1 MSEFDQAKSQE
12 YGRRERELQ
21 HANDF
26 HGVLLA
32 MAGHDLRQPLQS
44 IMSSYDWLARR
55 LHNSSEQEY
64 LHRGRFAIARLSDQL
79 DLLIGALRLHEHSA
93 NIKTEPVALAP
104 IFARLRRDNEETAN
118 SKGLTLR
125 VHPTRSAVMS
135 DPMLLEGILRNLLRN
150 ALKFTGPGGRVLIGC
165 RRHGGL
171 LKIEVHDTGIGIPP
185 DKLTQVFEAF
195 HRLDSTSTD
204 GLGLGLFVVRRAVD
218 LLGHSIEVRS
228 MLGRGSCFSVLGSAA
243 DGACV
248 RKRTEPLASV
258 SQSPQPCVSLAEI
271 FHMPHVLATKGELSP
286 STKL

>member
-1 MSEFDQAKSQE
+1 VSEFDQAKSQK

-55 LHNSSEQEY
+55 LHTSSEQEY
-64 LHRGRFAIARLSDQL
+64 LHRGRFALARLSDQL
-79 DLLIGALRLHEHSA
+79 DLLIEALRLHEHSA

-104 IFARLRRDNEETAN
+104 IFARLRRDNEDTAN
-118 SKGLTLR
+118 
-125 VHPTRSAVMS
+125 
-135 DPMLLEGILRNLLRN
+135 
-150 ALKFTGPGGRVLIGC
+150 
-165 RRHGGL
+165 
-171 LKIEVHDTGIGIPP
+171 PP
-185 DKLTQVFEAF
+185 DKLAQVFEAF

-228 MLGRGSCFSVLGSAA
+228 TLGRGSCFSVLARAA

-258 SQSPQPCVSLAEI
+258 SQSPQPCVSLGEI